1 MQNMLIYQ
9 LLMGGKTHRVERVA
23 SSCFHL
29 MCTTCSC
36 IQAVP
41 SVYVLMN
48 LCQQAHNGLPFGL
61 P

>member
-1 MQNMLIYQ
+1 ME
-9 LLMGGKTHRVERVA
+9 GETHRVERVA
-23 SSCFHL
+23 RSYFHL